1 MAIASNIKGQ
11 QLPTTMVLSIT
22 LAAILTGF
30 FFLKLVY
37 QYGAL
42 SLQYWTF
49 MTIPIVRFRCLETQ
63 FQTPTKTN
71 WVNLSFVITGAVGT
85 GWLYW
90 MRNQFVW

>member
-11 QLPTTMVLSIT
+11 QLLTTMVLSIT
-22 LAAILTGF
+22 LAVILTSF

-37 QYGAL
+37 QHGAL
-42 SLQYWTF
+42 NLQYWTF
-49 MTIPIVRFRCLETQ
+49 MTAPIVPFRWLETQ